1 MRTLGERIR
10 TLRKQRKLTLESCAG
25 EQMTKGM
32 LSLIENNKA
41 NPSMENLNYL
51 AKRLEV
57 EVSELMEEVSG
68 SELQA
73 LLDKAEQVVKSEEKK
88 NYEKTLEMIEPLLP
102 KLLSGYTAGRLL
114 EIYSKFSYLIGRSNW
129 QPIAERASAI
139 YEELNIVP
147 RRAAVGIFWAMV
159 LFTEHRYEEALTR
172 LLEEKV
178 KVESR
183 SGYID
188 SLTRLD
194 LYTYEVIFRFAVN
207 DTVEATRLMNEAISY
222 SKDKKIFYQVEQLY
236 RLAAY
241 RAIIDEDD
249 EKLDYYERKL
259 LQYGEF
265 AEDDHAF
272 WFTKLVRIHQLNS
285 FHHDHE
291 TALKKLSELTGPMP
305 EHEFFTNFFVLE
317 RGKALYGAGK
327 FQEALH
333 MLQQVVISEQV
344 HHPYDLSMYYE
355 KDAYAALCAEQLGEL
370 AYARELA
377 ETADSNMAQMPDTPY
392 TQFVRETAKRFAA
405 Q

>member
-10 TLRKQRKLTLESCAG
+10 TLRKQRNLTLESCAG

-57 EVSELMEEVSG
+57 EVSVLMEEVSG
-68 SELQA
+68 SELQT
-73 LLDKAEQVVKSEEKK
+73 LLDKAERIVKSEDKK
-88 NYEKTLEMIEPLLP
+88 DYGKALDMIEPLLP

-114 EIYSKFSYLIGRSNW
+114 EIYSKFSYLLGRSNW
-129 QPIAERASAI
+129 QPIAKRASAI

-147 RRAAVGIFWAMV
+147 RRAAVGIFRAMV
-159 LFTEHRYEEALTR
+159 LFEEHRYEEALAR
-172 LLEEKV
+172 LLKEKAE
-178 KVESR
+178 VESR

-188 SLTRLD
+188 PLTRLD
-194 LYTYEVIFRFAVN
+194 LYTYEVILRFAVN

-236 RLAAY
+236 RLAGY
-241 RAIIDEDD
+241 RALIDSNE
-249 EKLDYYERKL
+249 ENLDYYEKKL

-285 FHHDHE
+285 FRHDHE
-291 TALKKLSELTGPMP
+291 TALKKLSELTGPIP
-305 EHEFFTNFFVLE
+305 VHEFFTNFFVLE
-317 RGKALYGAGK
+317 RGKALYGAGQ
-327 FQEALH
+327 FQEALD
-333 MLQQVVISEQV
+333 MLLQVVISEQV
-344 HHPYDLSMYYE
+344 HHPYDLSMFYE
-355 KDAYAALCAEQLGEL
+355 KDAYAALCAEQLGDL
-370 AYARELA
+370 ASAREFA
-377 ETADSNMAQMPDTPY
+377 EIADSNMAQLPETPY
-392 TQFVRETAKRFAA
+392 TQFVRETAKRLAP

>member
-10 TLRKQRKLTLESCAG
+10 TLRKQRNLTLESCAG

-68 SELQA
+68 SELQT
-73 LLDKAEQVVKSEEKK
+73 LLDKAERIVKSEDKK
-88 NYEKTLEMIEPLLP
+88 DYGKALDMIEPLLP

-114 EIYSKFSYLIGRSNW
+114 EIYSKFSYLLGRSNW
-129 QPIAERASAI
+129 QPIAKRASAI

-147 RRAAVGIFWAMV
+147 RRAAVGIFRAMV
-159 LFTEHRYEEALTR
+159 LFEEHRYEEALAR
-172 LLEEKV
+172 LLKEKAE
-178 KVESR
+178 VESR

-188 SLTRLD
+188 PLTRLD
-194 LYTYEVIFRFAVN
+194 LYTYEVILRFAVN

-236 RLAAY
+236 RMAGY
-241 RAIIDEDD
+241 RALIDSNE
-249 EKLDYYERKL
+249 ENLDYYEKKL

-265 AEDDHAF
+265 AEDDHAV
-272 WFTKLVRIHQLNS
+272 WYTKLIRIHQLNS
-285 FHHDHE
+285 FQHDHD
-291 TALKKLSELTGPMP
+291 TALRKLSELTGPIP
-305 EHEFFTNFFVLE
+305 EHEFFQNLFALE
-317 RGKALYGAGK
+317 SGKALYGAGR
-327 FQEALH
+327 FEEALH
-333 MLQQVVISEQV
+333 MLKLVVISENV
-344 HHPYDLSMYYE
+344 HHPFDLSIYYE
-355 KDAYAALCAEQLGEL
+355 KDAYAALCAEQLGDL
-370 AYARELA
+370 ASAREFA
-377 ETADSNMAQMPDTPY
+377 EIADSNMAQLPETPY
-392 TQFVRETAKRFAA
+392 TQFVRETAKRLAP

>member
-10 TLRKQRKLTLESCAG
+10 TLRKERKMTLESCAG

-51 AKRLEV
+51 AKCLDV
-57 EVSELMEEVSG
+57 EVSELLEEVSG
-68 SELQA
+68 SELRA
-73 LLDKAEQVVKSEEKK
+73 LLDQAEKVVKSEDK
-88 NYEKTLEMIEPLLP
+88 NKYEETLEMIEPLVP

-114 EIYSKFSYLIGRSNW
+114 EIYSKLSYLLGRSNW
-129 QPIAERASAI
+129 QPIAERASDI

-159 LFTEHRYEEALTR
+159 LFTEHRYEEALAR
-172 LLEEKV
+172 LLEEKAE
-178 KVESR
+178 VESR

-207 DTVEATRLMNEAISY
+207 DTDEATRLMNEAIRY

-265 AEDDHAF
+265 AEDDHAN

-285 FHHDHE
+285 FRHDHE
-291 TALKKLSELTGPMP
+291 TALEKLSELTGPMP
-305 EHEFFTNFFVLE
+305 NHEFFTNFFVLE
-317 RGKALYGAGK
+317 RGKALYGVGRY
-327 FQEALH
+327 QEGLN
-333 MLQQVVISEQV
+333 MLQQVVISENV

-355 KDAYAALCAEQLGEL
+355 KDAYAALCAEQLGDLKYAQEL
-370 AYARELA
+370 AR
-377 ETADSNMAQMPDTPY
+377 TADSNMAQMPDTPY
-392 TQFVRETAKRFAA
+392 TQFVSETVERLAA
-405 Q
+405 H